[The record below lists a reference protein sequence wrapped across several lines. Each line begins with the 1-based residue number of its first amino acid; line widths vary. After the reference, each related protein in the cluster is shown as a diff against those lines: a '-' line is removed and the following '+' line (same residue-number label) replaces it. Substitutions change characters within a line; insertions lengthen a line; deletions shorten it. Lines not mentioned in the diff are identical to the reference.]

1 MKIIL
6 KPVVTEKSTKLA
18 EKGKYEM
25 IVVSKATKIQV
36 KQEFKKL
43 YGVDAQDVNVISVKK
58 KVRLGKNRAELTKR
72 AAAKKVIVTTKDHKV
87 VDLSKIKA

>member
-1 MKIIL
+1 MKIII

-18 EKGKYEM
+18 EKGKYEL
-25 IVVSKATKIQV
+25 IVVAKATKIQV

-43 YGVDAQDVNVISVKK
+43 YGVDAQDVNVIKVPK

-72 AAAKKVIVTTKDHKV
+72 AAAKKVIVTTKNKEV
-87 VDLSKIKA
+87 VDLTKIKA